1 MMIFEVAPPLGF
13 ASGLQLG
20 QSLGKVVT
28 YFKSTCQ
35 KSLTIQHSASSPIG
49 HDIKVLV
56 SDLGMELFFD
66 PALQVLTMIKIA
78 NLTQSSFSYSGT
90 MFCTPTNL
98 ATFHT
103 IYSLFGPT
111 FPGKLEGKDYSLQYR
126 GIHFIFEIPEK
137 FLPLKDLELPLLLPD
152 GTSPTLKSFTLIT
165 GKDQKVEYEEA
176 IVLVIIC

>member
-1 MMIFEVAPPLGF
+1 
-13 ASGLQLG
+13 
-20 QSLGKVVT
+20 
-28 YFKSTCQ
+28 
-35 KSLTIQHSASSPIG
+35 
-49 HDIKVLV
+49 
-56 SDLGMELFFD
+56 
-66 PALQVLTMIKIA
+66 MIKIV

-90 MFCTPTNL
+90 KFCTPTNL

-126 GIHFIFEIPEK
+126 GIHFNFEIPEK